1 LYNLL
6 RGGDGLSKNQSIV
19 ELEYLFQTIEKI
31 CKASRIEEIT
41 TIIFDYLEGILDYT
55 MAVIYMINH
64 EKNLLEVVDAR
75 GPDVSRLK
83 NRVRFRI
90 GEGAVGWIAREKK
103 GICLYDALESEIK
116 VRQFWKEDPII
127 RSFLGV
133 PMIVEGR
140 VVGIIRVSHSEP
152 GLYDNQDIKL
162 VGMIASQTASIIE
175 KNYLLKDTQRLKDH
189 ILDSINSGVIVI
201 DNSQRVISFNRAA
214 ESITGY
220 SFSELKDQNLTTY
233 PFKKSETHFAVLET
247 LKTQKVF
254 FEKET
259 YLLSKAGKEIP
270 IVISTSLLYDEQG
283 NIQGA
288 TAVFRDITIIKN
300 MEDQIKQSERLALI
314 GSITAGIAH
323 EIRNPLLPIRTAAS
337 LLVKKLEDNHSY
349 YELANIILRESEN
362 MNSFLT
368 NFVNLAKPPSKKP
381 EKVNINSII
390 NEAADLISHE
400 LSSKEI
406 SFKISLSL
414 QEAYVLATKGEL
426 KQVLLNLLLN
436 SKDAVKNNG
445 LIELQAKVEN
455 QMVLITLSDNGDGM
469 DEDTKLRIFD
479 PFFSTKDEGMGLG
492 LSIVQSI
499 IIKYGGSLKV
509 ESIPGQG
516 SIFIISLPLMEE
528 DDLIG
533 ENIGC

>member
-1 LYNLL
+1 M
-6 RGGDGLSKNQSIV
+6 SKNQSIV

-41 TIIFDYLEGILDYT
+41 SIIFDYLEGILDYT

-75 GPDVSRLK
+75 GPDVSKLK
-83 NRVRFRI
+83 NRVRFRV

-133 PMIVEGR
+133 PMLVEGR
-140 VVGIIRVSHSEP
+140 VVGIIRVSHSQP

-175 KNYLLKDTQRLKDH
+175 KNYLLKDTQRMKDH

-201 DNSQRVISFNRAA
+201 DNNHRVISFNRAA
-214 ESITGY
+214 ERITGH
-220 SFSELKDQNLTTY
+220 SFLELKDQNLTIY
-233 PFKKSETHFAVLET
+233 PLKKSETHFVILET
-247 LKTQKVF
+247 LQTQNVF

-288 TAVFRDITIIKN
+288 TAVFRDISIIKN
-300 MEDQIKQSERLALI
+300 LEEQIKQSERLALI

-337 LLVKKLEDNHSY
+337 LLVKKLEDNHSL

-381 EKVNINSII
+381 ERVNIKGII
-390 NEAADLISHE
+390 NEAVDLIGHE
-400 LSSKEI
+400 LSSKNI
-406 SFKISLSL
+406 TLKTSLPL
-414 QEAYVLATKGEL
+414 EGPYVLATKGEL
-426 KQVLLNLLLN
+426 KQVMLNLILN
-436 SKDAVKNNG
+436 SKDAV
-445 LIELQAKVEN
+445 I
-455 QMVLITLSDNGDGM
+455 DNGIIEIKVTEENHFAVIILNDNGGGM
-469 DEDTKLRIFD
+469 DEETRLRIFD
-479 PFFSTKDEGMGLG
+479 PFFSTKEEGMGLG

-509 ESIPGQG
+509 ESNPGLG
-516 SIFIISLPLMEE
+516 TTFKIALPLMEE
-528 DDLIG
+528 DDIVG
-533 ENIGC
+533 KNIGC